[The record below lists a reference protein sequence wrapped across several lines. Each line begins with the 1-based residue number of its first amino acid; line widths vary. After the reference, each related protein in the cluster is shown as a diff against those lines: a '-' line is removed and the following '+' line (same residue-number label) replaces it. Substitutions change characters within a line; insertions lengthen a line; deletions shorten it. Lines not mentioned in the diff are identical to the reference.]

1 MTLSWP
7 KVPLAALSEAIAVR
21 RFASATAVADRVAFL
36 LSAAAG
42 DITGTVLEMP
52 VSLSI

>member
-7 KVPLAALSEAIAVR
+7 EVPPAPLSEAIAVR

-36 LSAAAG
+36 LSAAAA
-42 DITGTVLEMP
+42 DITGTIAEMP
-52 VSLSI
+52 VSMTI